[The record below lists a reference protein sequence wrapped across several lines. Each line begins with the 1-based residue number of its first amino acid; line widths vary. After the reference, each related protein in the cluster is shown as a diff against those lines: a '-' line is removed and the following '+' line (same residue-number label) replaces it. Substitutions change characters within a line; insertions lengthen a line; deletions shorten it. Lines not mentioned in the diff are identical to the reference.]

1 MTLPSVNPLPT
12 PGALTLKNGGIS
24 TSGYQFLQSLYQG
37 AVAALSAVSTI
48 NGNTYGDT
56 FAIGGSLANQDY
68 NVLINAPFGFTI
80 SNITSKCRSGSCTA
94 TFKINGTPLGGTANA
109 VSTSENNQAQASANV
124 VAASDD
130 VTCTISSNSSCVDA
144 IFTITYTRT

>member
-48 NGNTYGDT
+48 NGNTYGET

-68 NVLINAPFGFTI
+68 DVAISVPFGFTV
-80 SNITSKCRSGSCTA
+80 SNITSRCRSGTCTA

-109 VSTSENNQAQASANV
+109 VSTSKNPQAQASANV
-124 VAASDD
+124 LDVGDD
-130 VTCTISSNSSCVDA
+130 FTCTISSNASCVDA
-144 IFTITYTRT
+144 DFMITYTRT